1 MSLVISIFVGLI
13 IFCIIII
20 LFYKRGTD
28 FDIINKRLYNIS
40 NNQKEIYIDEDLNK
54 SLYERFVKQK
64 LEAFIKLVTK
74 YLPKNVTNTKKD
86 DSFRKIL
93 RQAGMLI
100 MPSEYFAI
108 RVIVIIGTSILF
120 SSIGLMFKLNI
131 IIIVFMA
138 FFGVYASY
146 TVMRFNLM
154 SRIKKRKERL
164 ESQMPDVLDMISV
177 NVEAGLAF
185 EQAMLHVI
193 NHFEGPLIDELNICY
208 REMTMGRSRREAL
221 VLLGERCDIDDM
233 KSFTG
238 AVIQAGKMGISLKN
252 VLRTQA
258 AAIRQNRRNKI
269 EERAMKISIKML
281 LPMVLFIFPVI
292 FIVLLGP
299 AVIKIIEMFGGM

>member
-1 MSLVISIFVGLI
+1 MAIIISIFGGLL
-13 IFCIIII
+13 IFCILVI
-20 LFYKRGTD
+20 LLYKRGID
-28 FDIINKRLYNIS
+28 YDMINKRLYNIS
-40 NNQKEIYIDEDLNK
+40 FKQKNVDLDEDLNK
-54 SLYERFVKQK
+54 SLYERFAKQK
-64 LEAFIKLVTK
+64 LEYVIKLLTK
-74 YLPKNVTNTKKD
+74 HLPKNTKNTKKD
-86 DSFRKIL
+86 DSLRKIL
-93 RQAGMLI
+93 RQAGMII
-100 MPSEYFAI
+100 MPNEYLVI
-108 RVIVIIGTSILF
+108 RMIVITTISIIFVIIGLLF
-120 SSIGLMFKLNI
+120 QFNI
-131 IIIVFMA
+131 ITIVFMA
-138 FFGVYASY
+138 LFGVYASY

-185 EQAMLHVI
+185 EQAMSHVI
-193 NHFEGPLIDELNICY
+193 NNFKGPLLDELNICY
-208 REMTMGRSRREAL
+208 REMTMGRSRRDAL

-258 AAIRQNRRNKI
+258 AAIRQNRRNKV